1 MPDWEEAFLHEAVMV
16 EKLYRSCFRCA
27 VEDCRLTPNEIA
39 VLLFLGRNA
48 PGRDTATD
56 IAQSCGISKALV
68 ARSVSGLHRRGFL
81 DCERDRDDR
90 RMVHL
95 RLRGEGRAVAERL
108 VQNGRRI
115 AVELYRGIRP
125 EELQLV
131 RQIMQ
136 KMQGNLDALL
146 EQLEG

>member
-1 MPDWEEAFLHEAVMV
+1 MV

-68 ARSVSGLHRRGFL
+68 ARSVSGLHRRGFFGL
-81 DCERDRDDR
+81 RTGSGRPQDGSFASARGRPRGSRAAGTERPPYCGGAASGDPPGGIAACAANHAKNAGKLGCPARTTG
-90 RMVHL
+90 
-95 RLRGEGRAVAERL
+95 RLG
-108 VQNGRRI
+108 
-115 AVELYRGIRP
+115 ELYG
-125 EELQLV
+125 
-131 RQIMQ
+131 
-136 KMQGNLDALL
+136 GT
-146 EQLEG
+146 G

>member
-1 MPDWEEAFLHEAVMV
+1 
-16 EKLYRSCFRCA
+16 
-27 VEDCRLTPNEIA
+27 
-39 VLLFLGRNA
+39 
-48 PGRDTATD
+48 
-56 IAQSCGISKALV
+56 
-68 ARSVSGLHRRGFL
+68 
-81 DCERDRDDR
+81 
-90 RMVHL
+90 MVHL

-115 AVELYRGIRP
+115 AVELLRGIRP

>member
-115 AVELYRGIRP
+115 AVELHRGIRP